1 MKKIF
6 SKELTIGLV
15 VLISL
20 VVLFVGI
27 EFLKGVN
34 VFKPSNYY
42 VARYTN
48 VMGLAVSA
56 PVTING
62 FQVGLVREI
71 GYDYNKNGEIIVEF
85 SLDNNIKLP
94 KGTVAAVGADM
105 LGTASIQLL
114 LSQSDEFYTSGDEI
128 LSKTQLGIMDALGN
142 SLMPALTELLPKIDS
157 IVSGVNVLVNNPALN
172 TSISRLD
179 KISQNLEQT
188 TTALN
193 KMMSGTVPS
202 TMGNV
207 EEISKNLI
215 SISGDLKE
223 VSTTLK
229 QMPIDSIM
237 GSVNATA
244 VNLKTAT
251 DQLNSNES
259 TIGLLL
265 NDKTL
270 YNHLDT
276 TLGNVDSLLID
287 LKRNPK
293 KYVNF
298 KLF

>member
-188 TTALN
+188 TAALN
-193 KMMSGTVPS
+193 KMMSSTVPS

>member
-114 LSQSDEFYTSGDEI
+114 LSQSDDFYTSGDEI

-157 IVSGVNVLVNNPALN
+157 IVSGVNVLVNNPVLN

-188 TTALN
+188 TVALN

-223 VSTTLK
+223 VSTALK

-251 DQLNSNES
+251 DQLNSTES

>member
-1 MKKIF
+1 
-6 SKELTIGLV
+6 
-15 VLISL
+15 
-20 VVLFVGI
+20 
-27 EFLKGVN
+27 
-34 VFKPSNYY
+34 
-42 VARYTN
+42 
-48 VMGLAVSA
+48 
-56 PVTING
+56 
-62 FQVGLVREI
+62 
-71 GYDYNKNGEIIVEF
+71 
-85 SLDNNIKLP
+85 
-94 KGTVAAVGADM
+94 
-105 LGTASIQLL
+105 
-114 LSQSDEFYTSGDEI
+114 
-128 LSKTQLGIMDALGN
+128 
-142 SLMPALTELLPKIDS
+142 
-157 IVSGVNVLVNNPALN
+157 
-172 TSISRLD
+172 
-179 KISQNLEQT
+179 
-188 TTALN
+188 
-193 KMMSGTVPS
+193 MMSGTVPS

>member
-42 VARYTN
+42 VARYIN

-157 IVSGVNVLVNNPALN
+157 IVSGVNVLVNNPALH

-188 TTALN
+188 TVALN

>member
-188 TTALN
+188 TVALN

-251 DQLNSNES
+251 DQLNSTES

-265 NDKTL
+265 NDNTL